1 VGQKQ
6 SAAADKRHP
15 DIALIG
21 ALEKSGA
28 KQTRAMKNA
37 CTAPHHHQALEH
49 EG

>member
-6 SAAADKRHP
+6 SAAGRHR